1 MYYRNDAFDKG
12 FADDYSFY
20 CALAGPEFTVGT
32 SVSSSRMLGAKVRRM
47 VLFCGTVL
55 SLIPVKFVLPPPR
68 AGKTAVIDLK
78 TKPTI
83 AHPRRLSI
91 DSRDGY

>member
-1 MYYRNDAFDKG
+1 MT
-12 FADDYSFY
+12 
-20 CALAGPEFTVGT
+20 GPVFTVGT
-32 SVSSSRMLGAKVRRM
+32 SVSSSRMLGAKVRRLI
-47 VLFCGTVL
+47 LFFGTVL
-55 SLIPVKFVLPPPR
+55 NLMVVKFVLPPPR

-91 DSRDGY
+91 DLCDYY